1 MKNNLLTEQL
11 VYNGESR
18 TKTHIHLIRYSPSGF
33 EESLCDDF
41 AAAVTAAAPSDKLW
55 VRVHGL
61 EDAACIQEV
70 CTRFGVDFLV
80 VQDILNV
87 EHPSKVEVYD
97 DFNFVV
103 SSVFVGE
110 RVVRVRLVQGPN
122 VVLSFT
128 EGESSF
134 YDDVAEALRRN
145 VLKIR
150 SRSSDYL
157 FSVMINELTANY
169 ISVAMSIGDDL
180 EDLESEL
187 IAAAD
192 GRGIGGRLQI
202 HRRRYMDL
210 KRVVLP
216 LRDQYTKLLRSD
228 AGLIHAAN
236 RPFFNDVNDHLQ
248 NASQLIDGCRE
259 TLSSLMDLYTAN
271 NDMRMNDIMKRLT
284 IVSTIFIP
292 LTLSGRR
299 LGDEFPLHARIGMA
313 ARLCRGVGRDAG
325 GGGCGLLR
333 FPDQAVAVGG
343 VFSGTGPARRHAE

>member
-169 ISVAMSIGDDL
+169 ISVAMSIGDDR

-292 LTLSGRR
+292 LTFLVGVW
-299 LGDEFPLHARIGMA
+299 GMNF
-313 ARLCRGVGRDAG
+313 RYMPELEWRHGY
-325 GGGCGLLR
+325 
-333 FPDQAVAVGG
+333 AVAWGVMLAVGVAAYF
-343 VFSGTGPARRHAE
+343 VFRTKRWR

>member
-110 RVVRVRLVQGPN
+110 RVVRVRLV
-122 VVLSFT
+122 
-128 EGESSF
+128 
-134 YDDVAEALRRN
+134 
-145 VLKIR
+145 
-150 SRSSDYL
+150 
-157 FSVMINELTANY
+157 
-169 ISVAMSIGDDL
+169 
-180 EDLESEL
+180 
-187 IAAAD
+187 
-192 GRGIGGRLQI
+192 
-202 HRRRYMDL
+202 
-210 KRVVLP
+210 
-216 LRDQYTKLLRSD
+216 
-228 AGLIHAAN
+228 
-236 RPFFNDVNDHLQ
+236 
-248 NASQLIDGCRE
+248 
-259 TLSSLMDLYTAN
+259 
-271 NDMRMNDIMKRLT
+271 
-284 IVSTIFIP
+284 
-292 LTLSGRR
+292 
-299 LGDEFPLHARIGMA
+299 
-313 ARLCRGVGRDAG
+313 
-325 GGGCGLLR
+325 
-333 FPDQAVAVGG
+333 
-343 VFSGTGPARRHAE
+343 

>member
-128 EGESSF
+128 EGS
-134 YDDVAEALRRN
+134 RR
-145 VLKIR
+145 
-150 SRSSDYL
+150 
-157 FSVMINELTANY
+157 
-169 ISVAMSIGDDL
+169 
-180 EDLESEL
+180 
-187 IAAAD
+187 
-192 GRGIGGRLQI
+192 
-202 HRRRYMDL
+202 
-210 KRVVLP
+210 
-216 LRDQYTKLLRSD
+216 
-228 AGLIHAAN
+228 
-236 RPFFNDVNDHLQ
+236 
-248 NASQLIDGCRE
+248 
-259 TLSSLMDLYTAN
+259 
-271 NDMRMNDIMKRLT
+271 
-284 IVSTIFIP
+284 ST
-292 LTLSGRR
+292 TTWRR
-299 LGDEFPLHARIGMA
+299 L
-313 ARLCRGVGRDAG
+313 CG
-325 GGGCGLLR
+325 GTC
-333 FPDQAVAVGG
+333 
-343 VFSGTGPARRHAE
+343 